1 MFQQIVARIRECP
14 HLKKSMNLGTDL
26 IPFTKINSNQI
37 SELNVKCKT
46 LKFIGNIG
54 RKNWIILCMALTF

>member
-1 MFQQIVARIRECP
+1 
-14 HLKKSMNLGTDL
+14 MNLGTDL